1 MTTSRKPRAELRAD
15 LVAAAERL
23 REVDSPQ
30 LAEAV
35 DTVLTFSALQ
45 PHDSQGD
52 PNLSIRLPVSAR
64 DRIVAGAKRDR
75 VSVQAVVN
83 EGFQEFLDGKF
94 SPKAPV
100 RERKGMASE
109 KVNLNVRP
117 EADLVKMVATR
128 AAAAGLK
135 PMHVAADYLQRKYK
149 AGPYA
154 EDAPVGALEPGQV
167 RIPQVPRRIRE
178 QLREA
183 AASQVSID
191 IDEGFQRYLDGQ
203 FTPRPPAW
211 SKDDDLVPMKVYP
224 NDDLFARVAEEG
236 SRRPMQVALSYLL
249 IKYGISY
256 TVAE

>member
-45 PHDSQGD
+45 PYQERSE
-52 PNLSIRLPVSAR
+52 PNLTIRMPETSR

-75 VSVQAVVN
+75 VSVESIVN
-83 EGFQEFLDGKF
+83 EGFQAFLDGKF
-94 SPKAPV
+94 TPPPPT
-100 RERKGMASE
+100 RDRKGTASK

-117 EADLVKMVATR
+117 QPELMERVAKS
-128 AAAAGLK
+128 GLK

-154 EDAPVGALEPGQV
+154 DDAQAVALEPGQV

-178 QLREA
+178 QLRQA
-183 AASQVSID
+183 AGSQVSID
-191 IDEGFQRYLDGQ
+191 IDEGFQRYLAGQ
-203 FTPRPPAW
+203 FTPRPPVW

-236 SRRPMQVALSYLL
+236 SRRPMQVALAYLL
-249 IKYGISY
+249 NKYGISY
-256 TVAE
+256 TAAE